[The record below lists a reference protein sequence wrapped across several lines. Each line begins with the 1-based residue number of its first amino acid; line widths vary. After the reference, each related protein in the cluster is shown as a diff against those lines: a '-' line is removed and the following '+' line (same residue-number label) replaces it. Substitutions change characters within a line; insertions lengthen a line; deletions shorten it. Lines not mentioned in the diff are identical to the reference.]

1 MPTARRSVTP
11 VAAEQH
17 GEDDGGKPQM
27 NLRVFARDFE
37 RAYAGFDGED
47 GRLKVATGMDSDP
60 RSLSFGHS
68 TVWVMRWS
76 QGQGVAMTRAK
87 GDALFSAPLPVN
99 RHLIT
104 RSVTDLGDEHEERV
118 FSSVDMDRWAAEFL
132 ASVESL
138 FDPASAPGIAG
149 FADQDTRPPVATD
162 TATGTGKPA
171 VPATPVPQPVYD
183 TLAQSKAALAQTIK
197 STLDWIYQGDYQH
210 KTPEETRKLGEVLGA
225 AEESLLQA
233 MLSKLE
239 NDYNTAVV
247 GQIPVEVSLHGRIEP
262 WDGPDRPAPSLFGP
276 IGTTGVDAAS
286 DIKKL
291 PYNLSN
297 SKLPIRNRGDQ
308 PEWLNFTVQ
317 ARNPSVQPFFKAHLE
332 FSANAVEHNIHSDDA
347 RNGYVPSSWLSFV
360 LPNDRDKGDPRPNT
374 LTAALGL
381 KGEDRD
387 HPDSVAETIIP
398 VPLRSFP
405 PNAKLMRQTATQ
417 TPFDTGSPPRIE
429 DVLKWD
435 YHVEVEPP
443 RAAQDRL
450 VLQVVFN
457 EEVGVPQTASDAT
470 QGTRIDDVHGRLFDA
485 FARYRFALTQLK
497 ADTAL
502 ADRDTVVKLN
512 GLIASVAEAW
522 GPVAAAQQAERIK
535 RSDAPAARAAVPD
548 AVHEIL
554 GFEILGFE
562 ILGFEIWEFEIIV
575 ATPADGLQTVTLV
588 QLSAGAVQWPLLD
601 GYDGPLPGKAEAQ
614 RVYRS
619 RTPLNAL
626 PDAVAATAT
635 GSPTAAATAPKG
647 AQSYRFVWEKLYVLQ
662 YQSAHTGGYILRNE
676 RLAPEDA
683 YSAAKPNHDDW
694 NTNSAFVYR
703 SELVRF
709 SAPVVPLI
717 SADAV
722 AYIADPNREAAI
734 AGMFDQFR
742 QSASAHPARDL
753 QLEIQVNYSFELM
766 ARDGAGLC
774 TSVPVFLMQTTI
786 GDTTASPTD
795 GQNGEQMFADDA
807 TAASAIEQ
815 QIAAWETQHL
825 GPGQNDKPA
834 WDLACT
840 IFATRIVR
848 HHRLLPLV
856 RIGRAGVAPHSRRD
870 FQQAGEPLETVSS
883 LELLG
888 TIPRATHAADPA
900 ALSPQR
906 GHANLLS
913 ARLRHSLQWPSL
925 R

>member
-1 MPTARRSVTP
+1 
-11 VAAEQH
+11 
-17 GEDDGGKPQM
+17 
-27 NLRVFARDFE
+27 
-37 RAYAGFDGED
+37 
-47 GRLKVATGMDSDP
+47 MDSDP

-76 QGQGVAMTRAK
+76 QGKGVAMTRAK

-262 WDGPDRPAPSLFGP
+262 WDGPDRPAPRLFGP
-276 IGTTGVDAAS
+276 IGTTGVDGAS
-286 DIKKL
+286 EIKKL

-332 FSANAVEHNIHSDDA
+332 FSANAVEHKIHSDDA

-417 TPFDTGSPPRIE
+417 TPLDTGSPPRIE

-457 EEVGVPQTASDAT
+457 EEVGVPQTESDAT
-470 QGTRIDDVHGRLFDA
+470 QGTCIDDVHGRLFDA

-535 RSDAPAARAAVPD
+535 RSDAPAARAVVPD

-554 GFEILGFE
+554 EFEILGFE

-619 RTPLNAL
+619 RTLLNAL

-766 ARDGAGLC
+766 ARDGAGLR

-786 GDTTASPTD
+786 GDTTALPTD

-834 WDLACT
+834 WDFACT

-856 RIGRAGVAPHSRRD
+856 RIGRVEIRKPG
-870 FQQAGEPLETVSS
+870 
-883 LELLG
+883 
-888 TIPRATHAADPA
+888 
-900 ALSPQR
+900 
-906 GHANLLS
+906 
-913 ARLRHSLQWPSL
+913 
-925 R
+925 

>member
-470 QGTRIDDVHGRLFDA
+470 QGTCIDDVHGRLFDA

-535 RSDAPAARAAVPD
+535 RSDAPAARAVVPD

-619 RTPLNAL
+619 KTPLNAL

-834 WDLACT
+834 WGLACT

>member
-47 GRLKVATGMDSDP
+47 GRLKVVTGMDSDP

-76 QGQGVAMTRAK
+76 QGKGVAMTRAK

-286 DIKKL
+286 EIKKL

-317 ARNPSVQPFFKAHLE
+317 ARNPSVQPFFKAHVE

-485 FARYRFALTQLK
+485 FARYRFALTQLN

-535 RSDAPAARAAVPD
+535 R
-548 AVHEIL
+548 
-554 GFEILGFE
+554 
-562 ILGFEIWEFEIIV
+562 
-575 ATPADGLQTVTLV
+575 
-588 QLSAGAVQWPLLD
+588 
-601 GYDGPLPGKAEAQ
+601 
-614 RVYRS
+614 
-619 RTPLNAL
+619 
-626 PDAVAATAT
+626 
-635 GSPTAAATAPKG
+635 
-647 AQSYRFVWEKLYVLQ
+647 
-662 YQSAHTGGYILRNE
+662 
-676 RLAPEDA
+676 
-683 YSAAKPNHDDW
+683 
-694 NTNSAFVYR
+694 
-703 SELVRF
+703 
-709 SAPVVPLI
+709 
-717 SADAV
+717 
-722 AYIADPNREAAI
+722 
-734 AGMFDQFR
+734 
-742 QSASAHPARDL
+742 
-753 QLEIQVNYSFELM
+753 
-766 ARDGAGLC
+766 
-774 TSVPVFLMQTTI
+774 
-786 GDTTASPTD
+786 
-795 GQNGEQMFADDA
+795 
-807 TAASAIEQ
+807 
-815 QIAAWETQHL
+815 
-825 GPGQNDKPA
+825 
-834 WDLACT
+834 
-840 IFATRIVR
+840 
-848 HHRLLPLV
+848 
-856 RIGRAGVAPHSRRD
+856 IGRAHV
-870 FQQAGEPLETVSS
+870 
-883 LELLG
+883 
-888 TIPRATHAADPA
+888 
-900 ALSPQR
+900 
-906 GHANLLS
+906 
-913 ARLRHSLQWPSL
+913 
-925 R
+925 

>member
-417 TPFDTGSPPRIE
+417 TPLDTGSPPRIE

-485 FARYRFALTQLK
+485 FARYRFALTQLN

-717 SADAV
+717 TADAV

-766 ARDGAGLC
+766 ARDGAGLR

-786 GDTTASPTD
+786 GDTTALPTD

-834 WDLACT
+834 WDFACT

-888 TIPRATHAADPA
+888 TIPRATH
-900 ALSPQR
+900 R
-906 GHANLLS
+906 
-913 ARLRHSLQWPSL
+913 R
-925 R
+925 